1 MRLPLPTTATA
12 AAVLAT
18 ALLAAVPAA
27 RAVVLYD
34 PAAGT
39 LPTAQ
44 GWFTSSTPGAAAG
57 SQSVAGG
64 VLMLDTTGAGV
75 AAFGNARFSPVPLDA
90 ATGYAVD
97 FLLQLLS
104 ESHASANRAGF
115 SLLLVGSNP
124 AQSVE
129 LSFWENRVWV
139 PTYDAADPD
148 RFVQGA
154 GASFDTTAAMTDYR
168 LQVQGGGYTLSAGG
182 QALFSGTLQNYVAG
196 GSPYNLP
203 NLVFFGD
210 DTSRGSAAVALGAV
224 SVSAVPEPG
233 TWALMLAGLGAV
245 ALAGRF
251 RRRA

>member
-1 MRLPLPTTATA
+1 MKLPIPTA
-12 AAVLAT
+12 ATLLALT
-18 ALLAAVPAA
+18 LLAATPAA

-34 PAAGT
+34 AAAGT
-39 LPTAQ
+39 LPSAQ
-44 GWFTSSTPGAAAG
+44 GWFTSSTAGAVAG

-64 VLMLDTTGAGV
+64 VLTIDSTGAGV
-75 AAFGNARFSPVPLDA
+75 VAFGNARFSPVALDA
-90 ATGYAVD
+90 TSGYAVD
-97 FLLQLLS
+97 FLLKLLS

-129 LSFWENRVWV
+129 LSFWDDRVWV
-139 PTYDAADPD
+139 PSFDAADPD

-154 GASFDTTAAMTDYR
+154 GAAFDTTAAMTDYR
-168 LQVQGGGYTLSAGG
+168 LVVQGGGYSLSAGG
-182 QALFSGTLQNYVAG
+182 QALFSGTLQNYAAG
-196 GSPYNLP
+196 GSPYNMA
-203 NLVFFGD
+203 NVVFFGD
-210 DTSRGSAAVALGAV
+210 NSSRGSAAVALGAV

-245 ALAGRF
+245 AGAGRF